1 MIAHNFNK
9 CGICIYAKPHI
20 SITVLDYTYDFQEY
34 IWCSVS
40 LSKGEHFLLCCIYI
54 SPSCADANDLK
65 LCTACWKM
73 YYTLIIVIQLLL
85 ATSILDALSRKQNRQ
100 S

>member
-1 MIAHNFNK
+1 MIAHHFNK
-9 CGICIYAKPHI
+9 RGICIYAKPHI

-40 LSKGEHFLLCCIYI
+40 LSKGEHFLLCCIYR
-54 SPSCADANDLK
+54 SPSSADANDLK
-65 LCTACWKM
+65 LCSMLEYVLHTN
-73 YYTLIIVIQLLL
+73 YSDTILV
-85 ATSILDALSRKQNRQ
+85 ATSILDALSGKQNRQ

>member
-9 CGICIYAKPHI
+9 RGICIYAKPHI

-40 LSKGEHFLLCCIYI
+40 LSKGVQI
-54 SPSCADANDLK
+54 SHQQNKYAIP
-65 LCTACWKM
+65 
-73 YYTLIIVIQLLL
+73 
-85 ATSILDALSRKQNRQ
+85 ALSGKQSRQ